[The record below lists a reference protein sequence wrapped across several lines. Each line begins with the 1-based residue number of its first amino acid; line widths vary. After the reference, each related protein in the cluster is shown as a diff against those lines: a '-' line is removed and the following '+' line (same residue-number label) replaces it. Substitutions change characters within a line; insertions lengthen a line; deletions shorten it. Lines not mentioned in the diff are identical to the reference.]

1 MLLRVLVVIA
11 VLIAG
16 VFIFASTK
24 PETFTI
30 QRATTIAAPP
40 AKIFALLNDFHNW
53 SRWEPQDKEDPTIK
67 RTFSGSSSGEG
78 AVSDWSG
85 SGTTGT
91 GQMTITKSV
100 PSTNVAIMV
109 HWVKPFQAYNLNV
122 FTLEPQGATTRVTW
136 AMQGSNVFVMKVMS
150 LFMNMDRFMGR
161 HFETGLA
168 NLKAA
173 AERAEGN

>member
-1 MLLRVLVVIA
+1 
-11 VLIAG
+11 
-16 VFIFASTK
+16 
-24 PETFTI
+24 
-30 QRATTIAAPP
+30 
-40 AKIFALLNDFHNW
+40 
-53 SRWEPQDKEDPTIK
+53 
-67 RTFSGSSSGEG
+67 
-78 AVSDWSG
+78 
-85 SGTTGT
+85 
-91 GQMTITKSV
+91 V
-100 PSTNVAIMV
+100 PSTNIAIMV

-136 AMQGSNVFVMKVMS
+136 AMQGTNVYIMKLMS